1 MKGRQ
6 EGTLAMALFPLVC
19 ARIRVVPMPLPLLL
33 AASPLPTDAFVPFIA
48 PQLLSPGHDANQVET
63 FDPVGRARL
72 LAGDLPRRWVGT
84 YQSFE
89 GGEPL
94 PVSLEIAALTP
105 IGQMV
110 DVRGQLRLGTVTSP
124 VQGNL
129 NAKSDQ
135 LDLLLLGD
143 APGAGLEPGGSF
155 QGLQGFTLT
164 GWRASRLTSLGGRL
178 QLIPAAQGKPSAA
191 SIPSAVPVRGLW

>member
-1 MKGRQ
+1 
-6 EGTLAMALFPLVC
+6 MALLLLVC

-33 AASPLPTDAFVPFIA
+33 AASPLPSDAFVPFVS
-48 PQLLSPGHDANQVET
+48 PEQLSPNGEAYQVET
-63 FDPVGRARL
+63 FDPVARARL

-89 GGEPL
+89 GSEPL
-94 PVSLEIAALTP
+94 PVTLELAALTP

-110 DVRGQLRLGTVTSP
+110 DVRGDLRLGGVSNP

-143 APGAGLEPGGSF
+143 DPGAGLEPGGSF

-164 GWRASRLTSLGGRL
+164 GWRSSRLTSLGGRL
-178 QLIPAAQGKPSAA
+178 QLIPAQQPQA
-191 SIPSAVPVRGLW
+191 SSGPVPVRGLW